1 MQLIVHRLTDD
12 MTGTWVPLERAK
24 EIAALYNVGELL
36 KPIFEFRPS
45 TESPP
50 LAPKHVTAA
59 STKPRPARAPARAAP
74 AAPVKRVASK
84 FRICCDVILFGK
96 KTLIPLFKQN
106 LHHPYQYQC
115 HHLMSV
121 QKRTQARMTI

>member
-1 MQLIVHRLTDD
+1 MFTKKCRVVMENIKVSDLRKREGFRGIIELGYSTILFLEHQLTDD
-12 MTGTWVPLERAK
+12 TIGTWVPLERAK

-74 AAPVKRVASK
+74 AAAPVKRVTSK
-84 FRICCDVILFGK
+84 FELS
-96 KTLIPLFKQN
+96 LP
-106 LHHPYQYQC
+106 
-115 HHLMSV
+115 SV
-121 QKRTQARMTI
+121 

>member
-1 MQLIVHRLTDD
+1 MQLIAHRLTDD
-12 MTGTWVPLERAK
+12 TAGTWVPLERAK

-74 AAPVKRVASK
+74 AAPVKRVTSK
-84 FRICCDVILFGK
+84 FCICCDVILFGR
-96 KTLIPLFKQN
+96 KTLISLLK
-106 LHHPYQYQC
+106 
-115 HHLMSV
+115 
-121 QKRTQARMTI
+121 

>member
-1 MQLIVHRLTDD
+1 MKKYRVVMENIKVSDFRGLGVFRFKSSGIHSVDHKITCYGI
-12 MTGTWVPLERAK
+12 GTWVPLERAK

-59 STKPRPARAPARAAP
+59 STKPRPARAPARNAAAAAP
-74 AAPVKRVASK
+74 TKRAVSK
-84 FRICCDVILFGK
+84 F
-96 KTLIPLFKQN
+96 
-106 LHHPYQYQC
+106 
-115 HHLMSV
+115 
-121 QKRTQARMTI
+121 

>member
-1 MQLIVHRLTDD
+1 MIHFLEHWLTDL
-12 MTGTWVPLERAK
+12 TGTWVPLERAK

-74 AAPVKRVASK
+74 ATAPVKRVPSR
-84 FRICCDVILFGK
+84 FHLWHDVIV
-96 KTLIPLFKQN
+96 
-106 LHHPYQYQC
+106 
-115 HHLMSV
+115 S
-121 QKRTQARMTI
+121 

>member
-1 MQLIVHRLTDD
+1 MWVRGIKRTLNIPTIHPLGHRLTDT
-12 MTGTWVPLERAK
+12 TGTWVPLERAK

-59 STKPRPARAPARAAP
+59 STKPRPARAPARAP
-74 AAPVKRVASK
+74 AAAPTKRITSK
-84 FRICCDVILFGK
+84 FHP
-96 KTLIPLFKQN
+96 LI
-106 LHHPYQYQC
+106 
-115 HHLMSV
+115 
-121 QKRTQARMTI
+121 